1 MTDTARATDT
11 REVPLAPGGT
21 VEIQLSSADVRVRGT
36 DTDRVVVR
44 TRNGRPVDGEVRI
57 DASTGLV
64 RIREG
69 DSGLRL
75 GPVHITTRG
84 SSDLDID
91 VPATATVLLRTMS
104 GDVVADG
111 IRGASRWTSASG
123 DLRVA
128 VSGGPVALESMSGDA
143 ILEASGAVALTAR
156 TVSGDLR
163 VRAPML
169 DSVKASTTS
178 GDVRI
183 EGDLGAG
190 SDHAISSV
198 SGDVEI
204 VTASPVRLDTQTI
217 AGDVRATGPHVSEGG
232 RGRRVLVVGNGS
244 VHVSVRTTSGDVKLQ
259 ALGLRVPSSPP
270 IPMPAPAPAAPAAPA
285 HPCRRTHPRHRA
297 APASPEAP
305 SAPEAQGEP
314 NEPGV
319 VVAEAEASP
328 NLMRSDSGAELPQR
342 RNDEPEVASV
352 DPVEAAE
359 GEAPADVDDRAW
371 NGAPSE
377 VDQREA
383 ARLDVLRAL
392 ERGDLD
398 VESASRRLEILEDA
412 GPRAFRGWC

>member
-1 MTDTARATDT
+1 VRAADT

-21 VEIQLSSADVRVRGT
+21 VEIQLSSADLRVRGT

-44 TRNGRPVDGEVRI
+44 TRNGRPVDGQVRI
-57 DASTGLV
+57 EASTGLV

-91 VPATATVLLRTMS
+91 VPATATVVVRTLS

-111 IRGASRWTSASG
+111 IRGASRWTSAGG

-128 VSGGPVALESMSGDA
+128 VSGGSVAMETMSGDA
-143 ILEASGAVALTAR
+143 ILEAAGAVALTAR

-163 VRAPML
+163 VRAPRL
-169 DSVKASTTS
+169 DAVRASTTS
-178 GDVRI
+178 GDVHI
-183 EGDLGAG
+183 EGDLDAG
-190 SDHAISSV
+190 SAHVISSV

-217 AGDVRATGPHVSEGG
+217 AGDVRATGSHVSEGG
-232 RGRRVLVVGNGS
+232 RGRRVLVVGDGS
-244 VHVSVRTTSGDVKLQ
+244 VQVSVQTTSGDVKLQ

-270 IPMPAPAPAAPAAPA
+270 IPMPAPAPAAPSAPVPLPAPA
-285 HPCRRTHPRHRA
+285 P
-297 APASPEAP
+297 PEAP
-305 SAPEAQGEP
+305 SAPEALGVP
-314 NEPGV
+314 PEPGV
-319 VVAEAEASP
+319 VVAEAAASP
-328 NLMRSDSGAELPQR
+328 NLMRAGSEAALPQGP
-342 RNDEPEVASV
+342 NAESEVALT
-352 DPVEAAE
+352 DPVEAAQV
-359 GEAPADVDDRAW
+359 EAPANVDDRTW

-377 VDQREA
+377 VDRREA

-398 VESASRRLEILEDA
+398 VESASLRLEILEDA